1 MSSDL
6 ELSLEITAASLVA
19 AGVRSLRLERS
30 DRAPLPS
37 WDPGAHLEF
46 VLPNGLVRHYSLCGD
61 IRETG
66 AYEVAVL
73 LAPESRGGSA
83 YVHNDLQLG
92 EVLTV
97 RGPRNNFP
105 FAVASG
111 ERAIFIAGGIGI
123 TPILPMIRRADEE
136 GIEWSLAYGG
146 RSRESMAYLD
156 ELERYGSRVQLAP
169 QDELGHLDLQAVL
182 GAPRLDTNVFCCG
195 PTGLLDAV
203 QQLCETWPTG
213 TLHLERFSAR
223 SLDDGVDADS
233 TAFTVVA
240 ERSGV
245 TCEVPVGESITD
257 ALGRAGIVVPTSC
270 REGICG
276 TCETKVIAG
285 VPDHRDFLLG
295 DADRESGATMLICV
309 SRARTPELVLDV

>member
-30 DRAPLPS
+30 DRAPLPH
-37 WDPGAHLEF
+37 WEPGAHLEF
-46 VLPNGLVRHYSLCGD
+46 ELPNGLIRHYSLCND
-61 IRETG
+61 TNETDS
-66 AYEVAVL
+66 YEVAVL
-73 LAPESRGGSA
+73 LAPESRGGSE
-83 YVHNDLQLG
+83 YMHNDLQVG
-92 EVLTV
+92 DAMTV

-105 FAVASG
+105 FAVGSG
-111 ERAIFIAGGIGI
+111 ERALFIAGGIGI
-123 TPILPMIRRADEE
+123 TPILPMIRRANEE
-136 GIEWSLAYGG
+136 GIEWSLVYGG

-156 ELERYGSRVQLAP
+156 ELQRYGSRVQIVP
-169 QDELGHLDLQAVL
+169 EDELGRMDLRTLL
-182 GAPRLDTNVFCCG
+182 GVPQLDTKVFCCG

-203 QQLCETWPTG
+203 QQLCGTWPTG
-213 TLHLERFSAR
+213 TLHLERFAAG
-223 SLDDGVDADS
+223 SLDEDLEADS
-233 TAFTVVA
+233 RVFTVVA

-245 TCEVPVGESITD
+245 TCEVAVGESITD

-309 SRARTPELVLDV
+309 SRANTPELVLDV